1 MSTDEIIDDE
11 NLENELTDS
20 ADEIIADAESTEHSN
35 YKVPKIKDDAVKHHL
50 SGMYKNWFLDYN
62 FILF

>member
-20 ADEIIADAESTEHSN
+20 ADEIIADGAESTEHSN

-50 SGMYKNWFLDYN
+50 SGMYQTGFWTMLCM
-62 FILF
+62 